1 MPDPETKEAINE
13 VLCSINERLRKEWQR
28 ERRKREGYDAWSAV
42 HQIQSERME
51 TYARAMKIVDEHLHR
66 LFLKEESDR

>member
-1 MPDPETKEAINE
+1 MNDRETQKAISE
-13 VLCSINERLRKEWQR
+13 TLRQINERLREEWER

-66 LFLKEESDR
+66 LSLKEESDR